1 VKRFVLSLLLLFA
14 SVSLTSAQVMREVP
28 DSEPMPSAVSASIEA
43 SMDPEEI
50 LNGIRRWEGN
60 LVGDATPDY
69 LVEASFSPVGGNA
82 FYPRHYIFI
91 ASPDRFE
98 AFFPIELPGSIISAG
113 IEGNALVVTVSTY
126 LPSDARCCPSG
137 VEVVRLPLN

>member
-1 VKRFVLSLLLLFA
+1 MRVVLGLALCLAMADPTL
-14 SVSLTSAQVMREVP
+14 AQDMREVP
-28 DSEPMPSAVSASIEA
+28 DSERMPDEVSASIRA
-43 SMDPEEI
+43 SMASDEV

-82 FYPRHYIFI
+82 FYPRHWIFI
-91 ASPDRFE
+91 ASLDRFE

-113 IEGNALVVTVSTY
+113 TEGNALVITVSTY
-126 LPSDARCCPSG
+126 LNTDPRCCPSG
-137 VEVVRLPLN
+137 VEVVRMPLN